1 MRRFWL
7 NDALNVTR
15 GDCGSG
21 VPRLSAIT
29 EDVGGET
36 AGGDGAFR
44 GAASLMVRYRIG
56 GEVGWTIIFFSGVG
70 DEDSGEG
77 DLMSGEVAAR
87 RMEGG
92 KSS

>member
-1 MRRFWL
+1 
-7 NDALNVTR
+7 
-15 GDCGSG
+15 
-21 VPRLSAIT
+21 
-29 EDVGGET
+29 
-36 AGGDGAFR
+36 
-44 GAASLMVRYRIG
+44 MVRYRIG

-77 DLMSGEVAAR
+77 DLMRGEVAAR